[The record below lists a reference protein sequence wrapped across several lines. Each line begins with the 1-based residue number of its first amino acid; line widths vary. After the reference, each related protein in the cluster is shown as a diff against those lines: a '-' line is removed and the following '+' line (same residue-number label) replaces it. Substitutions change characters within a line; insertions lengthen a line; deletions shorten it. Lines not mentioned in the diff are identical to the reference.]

1 MVTSRRGR
9 EESVRP
15 RRVFKQRARPLNAGV
30 RGQLVVSL
38 AARRVVLFG
47 AIAALA
53 YYVLLEVVTPHMPFA
68 AVPAW
73 WRGLW
78 PSPMLAVLSWFGLLN
93 LAAALLSAVPVATYL
108 LWFLGGHGRLVG
120 LVVGL
125 VVGTWLLCTSMLWYP
140 VNAYFACI
148 EILQFL
154 TVGLAVPAL
163 AFIARS
169 CPLTSRSSGP

>member
-1 MVTSRRGR
+1 MASVATRR
-9 EESVRP
+9 
-15 RRVFKQRARPLNAGV
+15 A
-30 RGQLVVSL
+30 
-38 AARRVVLFG
+38 VLFG

-53 YYVLLEVVTPHMPFA
+53 YYVLLHVVTPRMPFS

-73 WRGLW
+73 WRNTW
-78 PSPMLAVLSWFGLLN
+78 PSPTVAVLLWFGLLN
-93 LAAALLSAVPVATYL
+93 FVAALLSAIPVAIYL
-108 LWFLGGHGRLVG
+108 LWVLGRRGPYVGLAVG
-120 LVVGL
+120 LVVGA
-125 VVGTWLLCTSMLWYP
+125 WLLFTSLRWYP

-163 AFIARS
+163 ALIAGS